1 MTLPINHKLTK
12 TEINELENCKNG
24 CELINFWNN
33 IDKKREKGGNKMKKH
48 KITEIINL
56 LDYLLDN
63 KVDNI
68 NLPKT
73 KKNIKLLE
81 TLVRI
86 LKEETK

>member
-1 MTLPINHKLTK
+1 MN
-12 TEINELENCKNG
+12 
-24 CELINFWNN
+24 
-33 IDKKREKGGNKMKKH
+33 KH

-86 LKEETK
+86 LKEESK

>member
-1 MTLPINHKLTK
+1 
-12 TEINELENCKNG
+12 
-24 CELINFWNN
+24 
-33 IDKKREKGGNKMKKH
+33 MKKH

-68 NLPKT
+68 NLSKT

>member
-1 MTLPINHKLTK
+1 
-12 TEINELENCKNG
+12 
-24 CELINFWNN
+24 
-33 IDKKREKGGNKMKKH
+33 MKKH

-86 LKEETK
+86 LKEETKWVKYIEKYIMI